1 MVEVRKKMNAKTPFI
16 YRDMVVPFVLLIM
29 CFAAWGVAANMTDP
43 LVKVFSKIFTMS
55 TLQSA
60 LVQFCYYGAYF
71 CLALPAAFINRRYS
85 YKVGVLTGL
94 GCATVGAFLFYP
106 ASQTMTYGFFL
117 AALFILAAGLSILE
131 TSANPFVISM
141 GPEANATRRLNLAQA
156 FNPVGT
162 NLGVFLAAT
171 LILPKLNPATGEERQ
186 AMSIEAL
193 RAIQSAEL
201 NAVMTPYVGMAV
213 VLLLIWLAIALL
225 KVPQSHEAV
234 AKDLQD
240 VHFGRT
246 LRRLLGNTHY
256 RYGVIAQFFNVAA
269 QTCVWT
275 FMIQY
280 VMEAIGGDEA
290 NAGQYLQMSLLVF
303 LVSRFFMTW
312 VMGYVRPAFL
322 LTAMALLG
330 SALSGYAIISPDISG
345 VWAVVLISGCLSL
358 MFPTIYGIALH
369 GLGED
374 TKFGAAGLVMAILG
388 GALMPLVQGALIDS
402 FGAATSYITPAI
414 CFVIVAAYGLFDLV
428 SETRVGIAS

>member
-1 MVEVRKKMNAKTPFI
+1 MNTKTPFI

-94 GCATVGAFLFYP
+94 GCATIGAFLFYP

-213 VLLLIWLAIALL
+213 VL
-225 KVPQSHEAV
+225 S
-234 AKDLQD
+234 
-240 VHFGRT
+240 
-246 LRRLLGNTHY
+246 
-256 RYGVIAQFFNVAA
+256 
-269 QTCVWT
+269 
-275 FMIQY
+275 
-280 VMEAIGGDEA
+280 
-290 NAGQYLQMSLLVF
+290 
-303 LVSRFFMTW
+303 
-312 VMGYVRPAFL
+312 
-322 LTAMALLG
+322 
-330 SALSGYAIISPDISG
+330 
-345 VWAVVLISGCLSL
+345 
-358 MFPTIYGIALH
+358 
-369 GLGED
+369 
-374 TKFGAAGLVMAILG
+374 AGLVMAILG

-402 FGAATSYITPAI
+402 FGAATSFITPAI